1 MYKRQPVNVEVK
13 GNEHFVKDYEL
24 YTKSVVLS
32 ETKNGKEV
40 RWKNLDKVWTLLGD
54 EAAFK
59 KYVRDEVSAYLKGK

>member
-1 MYKRQPVNVEVK
+1 
-13 GNEHFVKDYEL
+13 VKDYEL

-59 KYVRDEVSAYLKGK
+59 KYVRDEVSAYLKSK